1 MITFKHIEIGY
12 QTTLL
17 HSEEILL
24 ESGNVYALIGRNGIG
39 KSTLIQTMVGVIPA
53 LSGTIFIQEQAIA
66 MLSAK
71 EISEKIALVETR
83 FEGIAFLKVKD
94 YLALGRAPFTDVF
107 GRMKSE
113 DWEAV
118 YSVAEALGI
127 SHLLEKYTD
136 QISDGE
142 RQLCAV
148 GRAFVQET
156 PIILMDEPTAFLD
169 YINRNKLLEMLVSL
183 AAKKDKCII
192 LSTHDIDVC
201 LDHSVPM
208 LFASSGKIQLF
219 STLSKSE
226 ILNRMNGKRPEQAF

>member
-1 MITFKHIEIGY
+1 MKNKLENQDRPYTNLFGRLSSEDHIQI
-12 QTTLL
+12 QHAINTL
-17 HSEEILL
+17 
-24 ESGNVYALIGRNGIG
+24 GI
-39 KSTLIQTMVGVIPA
+39 
-53 LSGTIFIQEQAIA
+53 
-66 MLSAK
+66 
-71 EISEKIALVETR
+71 
-83 FEGIAFLKVKD
+83 D
-94 YLALGRAPFTDVF
+94 YLSDKLTT
-107 GRMKSE
+107 E
-113 DWEAV
+113 
-118 YSVAEALGI
+118 
-127 SHLLEKYTD
+127 
-136 QISDGE
+136 ISDGE

-226 ILNRMNGKRPEQAF
+226 ILNRMNEKRPKQSF